1 MSIIR
6 IDAHHRKLVD
16 EIEATLDDPKGTVRL
31 VAHLEDLPRL
41 LQDMD
46 QSPAGDGPMVM
57 LIDPAGRLVSQNA
70 SASTRLGLSLGAQVT
85 DVALTPEGAARF
97 TAEWLTAQGPL
108 TLAIAVPGGGMV
120 FLLGQR
126 SEAGGTLLLTEVRR
140 GIAPDLRANLAAAIG
155 LIPSEAQ
162 LLDGLLQG
170 KSADRIAKEIGRKQG
185 TVRQQIK
192 SIMAKMGVNSQP
204 QLVSTA
210 YALSVMHGRS
220 VESLARPT
228 PATGSHHGAE
238 LFNGAHGPVGLHNF
252 GPEDG
257 LPVLFLHGALFG
269 IAAFTPMRAAAETLG
284 LRLIAPERPGFGH
297 TPFPDDADPVSRCCA
312 QVCDLLDRL
321 GIDRVVVLAHD
332 IGTRFAVRLAAG
344 APERVAAVVA
354 GATTPPMQTW
364 TQTAEMPTRHRVNAW
379 AAQHLPGL
387 MDKIVM
393 LGMRQIARNGI
404 EVVPRLV
411 FDGCH
416 DDQAVLAQPQAGE
429 ALQEGFHLA
438 WAQRGI
444 GFRADMRLTNENWLD
459 EAAGVT
465 VPFLCLHGA
474 RSRTVSR
481 SAVETL
487 AATLPQG
494 RFRLIEDAGHTM
506 PISHPALMLRSVLA
520 AGHTAGLGLSEL
532 GF

>member
-1 MSIIR
+1 
-6 IDAHHRKLVD
+6 
-16 EIEATLDDPKGTVRL
+16 
-31 VAHLEDLPRL
+31 
-41 LQDMD
+41 
-46 QSPAGDGPMVM
+46 
-57 LIDPAGRLVSQNA
+57 
-70 SASTRLGLSLGAQVT
+70 
-85 DVALTPEGAARF
+85 
-97 TAEWLTAQGPL
+97 
-108 TLAIAVPGGGMV
+108 
-120 FLLGQR
+120 
-126 SEAGGTLLLTEVRR
+126 
-140 GIAPDLRANLAAAIG
+140 
-155 LIPSEAQ
+155 
-162 LLDGLLQG
+162 
-170 KSADRIAKEIGRKQG
+170 
-185 TVRQQIK
+185 
-192 SIMAKMGVNSQP
+192 
-204 QLVSTA
+204 
-210 YALSVMHGRS
+210 
-220 VESLARPT
+220 
-228 PATGSHHGAE
+228 
-238 LFNGAHGPVGLHNF
+238 
-252 GPEDG
+252 
-257 LPVLFLHGALFG
+257 
-269 IAAFTPMRAAAETLG
+269 
-284 LRLIAPERPGFGH
+284 
-297 TPFPDDADPVSRCCA
+297 
-312 QVCDLLDRL
+312 
-321 GIDRVVVLAHD
+321 
-332 IGTRFAVRLAAG
+332 
-344 APERVAAVVA
+344 
-354 GATTPPMQTW
+354 MQTW

-416 DDQAVLAQPQAGE
+416 DDQAVLAQPQASE

-459 EAAGVT
+459 EAAGVN

-487 AATLPQG
+487 AANLPQG